1 MRAYVLEVLRTGLR
15 VALVSGLVGYGLAC
29 LVGPYADGQA
39 ALVRGNT
46 DVPSERMK
54 VRIPLILGGLSFA
67 IVAATE
73 GVSALV
79 RANKP
84 TPAVTPTPKP
94 PAVTASGM
102 DAEVEAL
109 LNQILAQTQAENLT
123 QTPPPSDGESSGTGA
138 PRNLSTTH

>member
-1 MRAYVLEVLRTGLR
+1 MRAYLLEVLRTGLR

-54 VRIPLILGGLSFA
+54 VRMPLIVGGLSLA
-67 IVAATE
+67 IVAALE
-73 GVSALV
+73 GVATLARRNRPAL
-79 RANKP
+79 
-84 TPAVTPTPKP
+84 AVAPTPKL

-109 LNQILAQTQAENLT
+109 LNQILAQTQPEGLA
-123 QTPPPSDGESSGTGA
+123 QTPPPSDGEPSGSGA